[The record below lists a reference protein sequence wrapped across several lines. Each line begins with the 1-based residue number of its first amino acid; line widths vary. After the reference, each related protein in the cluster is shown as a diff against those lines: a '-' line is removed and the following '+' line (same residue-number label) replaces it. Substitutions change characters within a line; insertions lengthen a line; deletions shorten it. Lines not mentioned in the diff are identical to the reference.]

1 MMEKKTAT
9 KTFGPARR
17 REEAPSAVQ
26 PAEASTVSTVQSAV
40 RREGLTVPEVL
51 ALALVVLLVLVA
63 LGSMMLVLAII

>member
-1 MMEKKTAT
+1 MMEEKTAT

-26 PAEASTVSTVQSAV
+26 PAEANTVSTVESAV
-40 RREGLTVPEVL
+40 QQEGLTAPEVL
-51 ALALVVLLVLVA
+51 ALALLALLVLVG

>member
-1 MMEKKTAT
+1 MMVEKTAT

-26 PAEASTVSTVQSAV
+26 PAEASTISTVESAV
-40 RREGLTVPEVL
+40 QQEGLTAPEVL
-51 ALALVVLLVLVA
+51 ALALLVLLVLVA